1 MMPNGPENSVDVSEK
16 CVEQY
21 RTNKKNEDFGYANAK
36 KKETR
41 EEKKPFDF
49 RAIHHISRFGYLIL
63 LGK

>member
-36 KKETR
+36 KKKR
-41 EEKKPFDF
+41 ERKKN
-49 RAIHHISRFGYLIL
+49 RLIFVQFITFL
-63 LGK
+63 DSAT